1 LIKVYYDDCHFLTE
15 EGQSLDKKN
24 IMKEIRLKNII

>member
-1 LIKVYYDDCHFLTE
+1 LTE